1 MPYKNRRSDN
11 PKRSAGGKAVVAKY
25 GREHMARIGRL
36 GAQALLDNH
45 GTEHMSEI
53 GRNGYYKVMR
63 RYGVE
68 RPQPPIPW
76 NVRRFEAAPSPTGTQ
91 HTFLIDEF
99 ERAA

>member
-1 MPYKNRRSDN
+1 
-11 PKRSAGGKAVVAKY
+11 
-25 GREHMARIGRL
+25 MARIGLL

-53 GRNGYYKVMR
+53 GRNGYYKVMQ

-76 NVRRFEAAPSPTGTQ
+76 NIRRFEAEPSPTETQ
-91 HTFLIDEF
+91 ITLFDDL

>member
-1 MPYKNRRSDN
+1 M
-11 PKRSAGGKAVVAKY
+11 AK
-25 GREHMARIGRL
+25 IGRL
-36 GAQALLDNH
+36 GAQTLLDQH

-53 GRNGYYKVMR
+53 GRNGYYKVMQ

-76 NVRRFEAAPSPTGTQ
+76 NVRRFQAEPTATGTPVPLLL
-91 HTFLIDEF
+91 FDDL

>member
-25 GREHMARIGRL
+25 GRGHMARIGLL

-45 GTEHMSEI
+45 GTEHMAEI
-53 GRNGYYKVMR
+53 GRNGYYKVMAR
-63 RYGVE
+63 HGVE

-76 NVRRFEAAPSPTGTQ
+76 NLRRFESPPAPTETQ
-91 HTFLIDEF
+91 ITLFDDF